1 MKINYFWDKNYEVN
15 QIGIRL
21 NPVNRH
27 LSLKINLI
35 LENSKKLNVV
45 DPLSDRKL
53 YIKYDEIYLIEAMD
67 NFSKIYTFNRKVF
80 YARGRLKDFESK
92 KIDGISRIN
101 NSTMLNLTDV
111 VNFRQGLYA
120 RLEVET
126 KDGEIHIV
134 SRHYAQKIKEVLQCL
149 KN

>member
-21 NPVNRH
+21 NPLNRH

-67 NFSKIYTFNRKVF
+67 NFSKIYTFNRKYFMLEDDLRILKVKKLMG
-80 YARGRLKDFESK
+80 YRGL
-92 KIDGISRIN
+92 II
-101 NSTMLNLTDV
+101 
-111 VNFRQGLYA
+111 QP
-120 RLEVET
+120 
-126 KDGEIHIV
+126 
-134 SRHYAQKIKEVLQCL
+134 C
-149 KN
+149 